1 MSDDYKVGFRH
12 PPKHTQFQ
20 KGQSGNPNGRPK
32 GAKNLKTELEEE
44 LQESIVVREG
54 DTRKTVSKQRAM
66 IKGLMAKAMQGDARA
81 AALLTNMFFRLL
93 ERDGPE
99 PLEDMLGEEDR
110 AILEIHNE
118 CFLDRS
124 GSVATEV
131 LPGDGTDILHNSLW
145 KREPEPEPLQ
155 RDVTV
160 RYRAGTGRERRD
172 GAAAKIDTPIPSA
185 AARPAGWIP
194 LAGILSLIL
203 AGSVL
208 AWRRVR
214 PSISRR
220 LAVVGVSLIYDACVR
235 EVCMCV

>member
-44 LQESIVVREG
+44 LQEPIVVREG

-93 ERDGPE
+93 DRDGPE

-118 CFLDRS
+118 YIRQTKPQAEPPPE
-124 GSVATEV
+124 GQPPTPPA
-131 LPGDGTDILHNSLW
+131 DGNDD
-145 KREPEPEPLQ
+145 EE
-155 RDVTV
+155 
-160 RYRAGTGRERRD
+160 AD
-172 GAAAKIDTPIPSA
+172 G
-185 AARPAGWIP
+185 
-194 LAGILSLIL
+194 
-203 AGSVL
+203 
-208 AWRRVR
+208 
-214 PSISRR
+214 
-220 LAVVGVSLIYDACVR
+220 
-235 EVCMCV
+235 